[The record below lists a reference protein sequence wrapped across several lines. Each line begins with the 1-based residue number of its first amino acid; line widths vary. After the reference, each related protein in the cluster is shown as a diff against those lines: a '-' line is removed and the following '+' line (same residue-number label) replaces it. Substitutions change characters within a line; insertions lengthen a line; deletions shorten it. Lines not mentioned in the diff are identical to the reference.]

1 MKLKRKRE
9 GRKVDL
15 KKAGKKA
22 DGLPAQRGRE
32 LKWDGGVQSGGQHRG
47 RTRSYHTDMGYI
59 FRCEGSGG
67 IQSSGQQQIL
77 DKMLLAFKY

>member
-1 MKLKRKRE
+1 MKQKRKRE

-32 LKWDGGVQSGGQHRG
+32 LKGDGGVQSGGQHRC
-47 RTRSYHTDMGYI
+47 RTRSCHTDMGYI
-59 FRCEGSGG
+59 FRYEGSGG
-67 IQSSGQQQIL
+67 IQYSGQ
-77 DKMLLAFKY
+77 